1 MTRAVDTDRWE
12 GIFGI
17 WKLLCRFFILF
28 IVSEGFPSLGG
39 LELNIKQ
46 RQVSDKQVNNI
57 EFMKLRIAY
66 VLSSTSF
73 I

>member
-1 MTRAVDTDRWE
+1 MP
-12 GIFGI
+12 
-17 WKLLCRFFILF
+17 FFVLF

-46 RQVSDKQVNNI
+46 RQVSDKQGNNI

-66 VLSSTSF
+66 VLSSASF

>member
-1 MTRAVDTDRWE
+1 MP
-12 GIFGI
+12 
-17 WKLLCRFFILF
+17 FFILF

-39 LELNIKQ
+39 LELHVKQ

-57 EFMKLRIAY
+57 EFMKLSIAY